1 MSKDE
6 MKESRKRERSLN
18 GGESKSH
25 DSNEEEEEE
34 EEVMIVVKKDR
45 KEYQNVVLNHD
56 ELASF
61 CLRSVLS
68 SYQFSV
74 LWSVMSD
81 LNWKWSSGRYYSPD
95 GEGFSTSK
103 ELCAQLDF
111 FAIPSNNNNFRNIS
125 LAETKSRQIGQAII
139 QQQQNSTMYRRF
151 KLRNDIL
158 EALLKKQK
166 FKSGHYQLKQHDDND
181 DDDDDAKK
189 KLLFALN
196 DKSFLNEWKEPD
208 TFKTDEEIIT
218 TATINNY
225 DDNFISATSIE
236 PGAEQYL
243 ERTSYYKTR
252 KRKGTTQN
260 KNEQTNNKNNNSGKV
275 QHNNN
280 NNEKTI
286 LIQSSNKLEWKK
298 PKQCVH
304 QVKKIYANHD
314 EESKIHYETK
324 ELKLRNQ
331 FSDWKFQLSTNHSI
345 LLYGFGSKETLLND
359 FSDQQL
365 KNDGQVLTL
374 NGYDLEIS
382 IEQILDIIIQS
393 FIDKKHQKKFQG
405 KSNNFSTKLF
415 TTSTIYNDMNSLTP
429 DIIQKSVAIS
439 RHLAESH
446 PNPIYIVIHN
456 IDGLKLQNSIAQ
468 KCLASL
474 VVNSN
479 LKDDSSRVIRLIAS
493 VDHVN
498 CAALLWDT
506 ETNAKFSWVSTDAR
520 SFTFLYYIIVNVY
533 VMSEN
538 DFNLSSYEIYNI
550 IYI

>member
-1 MSKDE
+1 MVMSKDE

-25 DSNEEEEEE
+25 DSNEEEE

-166 FKSGHYQLKQHDDND
+166 FKSGHYQLKQQHDNNND

-189 KLLFALN
+189 KFLLALN
-196 DKSFLNEWKEPD
+196 DKSFLDKWKEPD

-218 TATINNY
+218 TATIN

-243 ERTSYYKTR
+243 ERTKYYKTR

-260 KNEQTNNKNNNSGKV
+260 SNEQTNNKNNNNK
-275 QHNNN
+275 
-280 NNEKTI
+280 NEKTI

-314 EESKIHYETK
+314 EESKIHKFAEDALYKYIAYAIVSTRPSTPEYIVQRYKK
-324 ELKLRNQ
+324 EARASKRNAKLR
-331 FSDWKFQLSTNHSI
+331 LSNIKLEELT
-345 LLYGFGSKETLLND
+345 
-359 FSDQQL
+359 
-365 KNDGQVLTL
+365 QVMR
-374 NGYDLEIS
+374 
-382 IEQILDIIIQS
+382 
-393 FIDKKHQKKFQG
+393 G
-405 KSNNFSTKLF
+405 KSKQ
-415 TTSTIYNDMNSLTP
+415 I
-429 DIIQKSVAIS
+429 K
-439 RHLAESH
+439 H
-446 PNPIYIVIHN
+446 
-456 IDGLKLQNSIAQ
+456 
-468 KCLASL
+468 
-474 VVNSN
+474 
-479 LKDDSSRVIRLIAS
+479 
-493 VDHVN
+493 
-498 CAALLWDT
+498 
-506 ETNAKFSWVSTDAR
+506 
-520 SFTFLYYIIVNVY
+520 
-533 VMSEN
+533 
-538 DFNLSSYEIYNI
+538 
-550 IYI
+550 